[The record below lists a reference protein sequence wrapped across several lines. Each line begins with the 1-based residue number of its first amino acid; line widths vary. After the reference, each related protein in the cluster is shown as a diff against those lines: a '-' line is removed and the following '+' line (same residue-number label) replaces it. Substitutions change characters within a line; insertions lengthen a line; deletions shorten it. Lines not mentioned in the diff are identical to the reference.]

1 LDHENGDRAV
11 EGRVVICRRSA
22 EGEEILEEVST
33 PGKKSGGS
41 GKAHF
46 GCFRDRFAEYLY
58 LDITEVGV

>member
-1 LDHENGDRAV
+1 V